1 MLLCSFHAAGAGSVA
16 RNVDGPPRAQVQALK
31 VTILSTMLADDGIG
45 EWGFAALVEA
55 DGHRILV
62 DTGARPQTVLQNTR
76 EVGVD
81 LSNVNEVV
89 LTHNHQDH
97 TGGLVTLRTELMKTS
112 PTALSEIRVQKIKGY
127 IQWRR
132 REGDADSTIR
142 RQLGHLR
149 LAFNRALKD
158 ELINRNDVPPF
169 ELPKDSKPRSGFL
182 DVSGFKT
189 LRDALPM
196 NLRDTVTFLYYTG
209 CRTGAAEQITWRM
222 VSQDCTEIELDAAIM
237 KNDEP
242 VTIPLVGPLEEIST
256 MLKAKRKHFPKP
268 NDLVLDFNG
277 LRYWWNMTCH
287 KLGLGVFDKKL
298 RHYSGLSPHDFR
310 RSAARNLIKA
320 GVSRQIVMMITG
332 HKTEHIFERYNIKTT
347 DDVKEALIKVG
358 AMKSHVVAIDERG

>member
-1 MLLCSFHAAGAGSVA
+1 VRYEDLKRLLLEYY
-16 RNVDGPPRAQVQALK
+16 RAERPASLYVRQNEQGVKEQVFRGMDKLDEYFK
-31 VTILSTMLADDGIG
+31 RLPVT
-45 EWGFAALVEA
+45 
-55 DGHRILV
+55 
-62 DTGARPQTVLQNTR
+62 
-76 EVGVD
+76 
-81 LSNVNEVV
+81 
-89 LTHNHQDH
+89 
-97 TGGLVTLRTELMKTS
+97 
-112 PTALSEIRVQKIKGY
+112 EIRVQKIKGY

-132 REGDADSTIR
+132 REGDADATIR

-182 DVSGFKT
+182 DVDGFKVLRNALPEN
-189 LRDALPM
+189 LRDA
-196 NLRDTVTFLYYTG
+196 VTFLYYTG
-209 CRTGAAEQITWRM
+209 CRSGAAKQITWKM

-242 VTIPLVGPLEEIST
+242 VTIPLVGPLEEIAV
-256 MLKAKRKHFPKP
+256 MLKAKRKAFPKA
-268 NDLVLDFNG
+268 NDIVLDFNG
-277 LRYWWNMTCH
+277 FRYWWNMTCH

-320 GVSRQIVMMITG
+320 GVSRQIAMMITG

-358 AMKSHVVAIDERG
+358 AMKSPVVAIDQTR